1 MSDQFVWHLVA
12 LGTENFNGISQV
24 RRGPRSDG
32 GDQQVQAASPMHL
45 VLVRAIAEL
54 AALADE
60 DGAAGAVDGLAVI
73 QSPFLPPS
81 KLWIQQEFEDEDGLL

>member
-1 MSDQFVWHLVA
+1 MSDQFVWHLFA
-12 LGTENFNGISQV
+12 LGPESVDGISKV
-24 RRGPRSDG
+24 GRGPRSDG
-32 GDQQVQAASPMHL
+32 RDQQVQATGPMHL